1 MAKAKTEVAV
11 VEEPNTAVATVY
23 DYGEDTGVGTEI
35 TAAEMTTPFIT
46 LLQALSPQVEDDD
59 DLKAGMLYD
68 VISGQSW
75 SGEEGLV
82 FQMAAR
88 THEFVEWVPRNEG
101 GGLVA
106 RHEPNS
112 PVIARAKEHAEAEGL
127 PYGKLKAGDDF
138 QHDLVETYYGYIN
151 ILTPDGEDLE
161 TFAVIPFKSTMIGA
175 YQQFR
180 TATARVKMAGRT
192 PPLFAFRA
200 VMTTRKEERD
210 GNKFYV
216 PVIKPFG
223 GNYKAS
229 LIPPQHPLIAAGRE
243 LNKMVSSGDIDVD
256 LNAADSKAGQG
267 GESTSGDDNIPF

>member
-1 MAKAKTEVAV
+1 MAKAKTDVAV
-11 VEEPNTAVATVY
+11 VEEPNTAVALY
-23 DYGEDTGVGTEI
+23 DYGEDAGLGAEI
-35 TAAEMTTPFIT
+35 TAEEMTTPFIT

-75 SGEEGLV
+75 PGEEGLV

-88 THEFVEWVPRNEG
+88 TQEYVEWVPRNEG

-106 RHEPNS
+106 RHAPGS
-112 PVIARAKEHAEAEGL
+112 AAVARAKEHAEAKGL

-138 QHDLVETYYGYIN
+138 QNDLVETYYGYIN
-151 ILTPDGEDLE
+151 ILTPDGEDVE

-180 TATARVKMAGRT
+180 TATARVKLGGRT

-216 PVIKPFG
+216 PVIKPFD

-229 LIPPQHPLIAAGRE
+229 LIPPQSPLIAAGRE
-243 LNKMVSSGDIDVD
+243 LHKMVTSGNIDVD
-256 LNAADSKAGQG
+256 LTAAETKAGPSNG
-267 GESTSGDDNIPF
+267 SGDEEIPF